1 MALREMGTP
10 PLLVALDY
18 LLLVAEVRP
27 EKAQY
32 AALRW
37 HGRLEL
43 EAPTLT
49 LEESQR
55 ALAALDTLCA
65 GDHESCPC
73 SGGSCARRAQR
84 SYRVLVSRHK
94 GLLRSALRFRIHT
107 HARAPHRT
115 CWRSDRHIPC
125 RLRASGRGAARDCR
139 ARSRCSRTRR
149 RLEAVGCRRHVR
161 LKREVAA
168 TVKALNA
175 RKLFYSSEL
184 GFQVALVKER
194 ALQTYRDREKTAI
207 RTVADIRGRE
217 GWPHLLY
224 RTLRR
229 QPFPVLTAP
238 AVVEPVLDAW
248 RAPITRHRK
257 GNDPPAALDDP
268 TARTIDDAIADSQ
281 RDPQALT

>member
-1 MALREMGTP
+1 MHALLIGLAGGAIGTF
-10 PLLVALDY
+10 LVGFA
-18 LLLVAEVRP
+18 R
-27 EKAQY
+27 
-32 AALRW
+32 
-37 HGRLEL
+37 
-43 EAPTLT
+43 
-49 LEESQR
+49 
-55 ALAALDTLCA
+55 LAAVPLEIAEHD
-65 GDHESCPC
+65 
-73 SGGSCARRAQR
+73 RA
-84 SYRVLVSRHK
+84 V
-94 GLLRSALRFRIHT
+94 
-107 HARAPHRT
+107 HAHDDDLKQWVA
-115 CWRSDRHIPC
+115 D
-125 RLRASGRGAARDCR
+125 D
-139 ARSRCSRTRR
+139 
-149 RLEAVGCRRHVR
+149 HVR